1 MSSYGDFAWSFNED
15 ELGLDPET
23 GLNFQPNKKELDQFK
38 SDKADMYK
46 GTWFVCLIYG
56 FSAVMLL
63 SIIFFT
69 DWGRTYI
76 YDKFLPAVITY
87 VIGAIFIIIY
97 LIVSIFSL
105 KPRKIG
111 KSITTSSCPD
121 YWKTEKTTPELREDL
136 KYYNKLYKYDAIKNE
151 QDLSQKCV
159 PDENVFG
166 KNLSV
171 IRDMKNDLYND
182 KLKDGSI
189 FSQRT
194 GKNFKNDES
203 LGKNDISH
211 LYTVGSIIDINSPE
225 DIYYNESSISAS
237 KSLKTYAQLTG
248 LYDKPTVLNED
259 NNKSVATAKLVTN
272 SLFRGDGTGEGVN
285 KIGKVEYEK
294 FPLICS
300 EVYPNVFNTLEYD
313 KSNNDKLKCE
323 YAKACNVSWS
333 HLDCYDNII

>member
-1 MSSYGDFAWSFNED
+1 MSSYTDFAWSLNED
-15 ELGLDPET
+15 ELGIDPET
-23 GLNFQPNKKELDQFK
+23 GLTFEPNKKELDQFK

-69 DWGRTYI
+69 EWGRTYI

-121 YWKTEKTTPELREDL
+121 YWKTKSTNKDLIKELKDNNTL
-136 KYYNKLYKYDAIKNE
+136 HKYDAIKNE
-151 QDLSQKCV
+151 QDLKYKCV
-159 PDENVFG
+159 PDKEVFG
-166 KNLSV
+166 KDLSV
-171 IRDMKNDLYND
+171 IKNMKNDLYKNQ
-182 KLKDGSI
+182 LKDGLKYS
-189 FSQRT
+189 
-194 GKNFKNDES
+194 KNGDKIIPNTP
-203 LGKNDISH
+203 LAIRDISY
-211 LYTVGSIIDINSPE
+211 LYTEGIQDPTFTDDIH
-225 DIYYNESSISAS
+225 YNDSSISAS
-237 KSLKTYAQLTG
+237 KSLKNYAQLTG
-248 LYDKPTVLNED
+248 LYNTTNVLNTD
-259 NNKSVATAKLVTN
+259 TSVDKTNLVSN
-272 SLFRGDGTGEGVN
+272 SLFRGDGRTLSGGTKNEKVN
-285 KIGKVEYEK
+285 YEK
-294 FPLICS
+294 YPLICS
-300 EVYPNVFNTLEYD
+300 EVYPNVLNSLEYD
-313 KSNNDKLKCE
+313 KSNNNKLKCE